1 MARRPVTPVVSTK
14 TAEEENMDLFMEEML
29 GDMSPDPE
37 PAPAPAPALDLSA
50 LLDPPSASLTF
61 EDAAPLP
68 PSDPPPEPDAEP
80 MTEGVLVP
88 TSVDVFVDMTEEEL
102 IASVDGYLSLPD
114 NVKSEMAAGRRRNWE
129 TDLAKYMAAS

>member
-68 PSDPPPEPDAEP
+68 PSDPPTEPDAEP
-80 MTEGVLVP
+80 MTEDVLIP
-88 TSVDVFVDMTEEEL
+88 TFVDMTEEEL